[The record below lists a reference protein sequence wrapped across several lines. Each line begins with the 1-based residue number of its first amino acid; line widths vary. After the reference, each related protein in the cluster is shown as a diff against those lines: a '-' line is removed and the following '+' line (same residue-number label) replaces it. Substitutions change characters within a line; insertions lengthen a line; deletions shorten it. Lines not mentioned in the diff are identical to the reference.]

1 MGINAKIFQRMES
14 LLGKE
19 VSHEERMAGNKAIS
33 EEILKD
39 NKYVNTRNDRIDK
52 DGKVQGYS
60 TKRVPDEEGKN
71 QERSFTMQNLISY
84 HDMMLGKGTS
94 NLNKA
99 VGYGVP
105 GVAALGLAVASNNES
120 NRGDALGAGIL
131 GSGAAVIGGALA
143 MAGFGRVAEANI
155 GKIARGVIDQSK
167 NAKRT
172 IDEHFPGVIDAAK
185 DMFKDSV
192 TNGEHSETLIQ
203 EKEAAARESQ
213 YKDDAKQ
220 AAYARREKA
229 SEAERLK
236 SKAPIGTGTDTPASP
251 VTPPVKAIPENVNI
265 DNAASGTQVPYI
277 PEVVEGEA
285 DLSRERVATDGPGI
299 AGIEDPKNVLHKHKV
314 TDQMNK
320 GSSKKSRGM

>member
-1 MGINAKIFQRMES
+1 MAINANIFRDMES
-14 LLGKE
+14 LLGKG
-19 VSHEERMAGNKAIS
+19 VSHEERMAGNKAIQ
-33 EEILKD
+33 EKIFED
-39 NKYVNTRNDRIDK
+39 NKYVNKRVNVIDDQNK
-52 DGKVQGYS
+52 IQGYGTS
-60 TKRVPDEEGKN
+60 NILNEGGEK
-71 QERSFTMQNLISY
+71 QERSFTMQHLMSY
-84 HDMMLGKGTS
+84 HDQMLGKGTS
-94 NLNKA
+94 TVSKA
-99 VGYGVP
+99 IGYGVP
-105 GVAALGLAVASNNES
+105 GVAALGLAAASGNES

-155 GKIARGVIDQSK
+155 GKIARGVVDQSK
-167 NAKRT
+167 KAEDLLNQHA
-172 IDEHFPGVIDAAK
+172 PGVMNTVK

-220 AAYARREKA
+220 ADYARREKA

-236 SKAPIGTGTDTPASP
+236 SEAPIGTGTGTPASP
-251 VTPPVKAIPENVNI
+251 VTPPVKTIPGDANI
-265 DNAASGTQVPYI
+265 DNANANTKAAYI

-299 AGIEDPKNVLHKHKV
+299 AGIEDPKNLLHKHKV

>member
-167 NAKRT
+167 KAEDSLNKHA
-172 IDEHFPGVIDAAK
+172 PGVMDTIK
-185 DMFKDSV
+185 DLV
-192 TNGEHSETLIQ
+192 TGGEHSDMRGQLT
-203 EKEAAARESQ
+203 EKERAAAENAARKQVKADKAEEARLRAEKEQ
-213 YKDDAKQ
+213 YK
-220 AAYARREKA
+220 EKTA
-229 SEAERLK
+229 S
-236 SKAPIGTGTDTPASP
+236 TGTP
-251 VTPPVKAIPENVNI
+251 PPVKTIPEDVNI
-265 DNAASGTQVPYI
+265 DNAKVDNGAAYI
-277 PEVVEGEA
+277 PQDVKGKA
-285 DLSRERVATDGPGI
+285 DLSRERVATDDLGI

-320 GSSKKSRGM
+320 GSSKESRGM